1 MEERERRDPGDTA
14 AWVELAQTATG
25 REETLSYLKQGLEA
39 NISSEV

>member
-1 MEERERRDPGDTA
+1 MEERVRRDPEDTA

-25 REETLSYLKQGLEA
+25 REEALSYLKQGLEA